1 MDTKKLCFNPNWLLL
16 AAIGHLVC
24 WSGDLLLYFIPNG
37 PLDTARV
44 FNYADAVSML
54 QGTNSFQ
61 FTMSGILGVVAMMMV
76 IGGYYQLYL
85 MQKAKAKISAIIT
98 LVGTLLTCIAGAV
111 MHYSATSMFW
121 YFVESGLSE
130 QAYSVMFAYFMETMP
145 ISVMCN
151 LGVLL
156 VCVSLFISVI
166 REKTAL
172 PRWACIINTIP
183 LTMLASIPFS
193 GMGAM
198 NVGSSL
204 MFLGLY
210 FLTRK
215 INK

>member
-1 MDTKKLCFNPNWLLL
+1 MKNTKLSFNPNWLLL

-61 FTMSGILGVVAMMMV
+61 FTLSGIVGVLAMMMV

-85 MQKAKAKISAIIT
+85 MQKPKAKIASVVT

-130 QAYSVMFAYFMETMP
+130 QAYSVMYAYFMETMP

-156 VCVSLFISVI
+156 VCVSLFISVL
-166 REKTAL
+166 REKTVL